1 MSKFKIE
8 VLGIIEN
15 MSENLDSDGVIT
27 ESVKIKNEFDDEILF
42 SLPRLSRKDFY
53 QELKVLDK
61 LKRYLPKRILQ
72 I

>member
-61 LKRYLPKRILQ
+61 LKRYLPKRIL
-72 I
+72 

>member
-15 MSENLDSDGVIT
+15 MSENLDSDGEIT